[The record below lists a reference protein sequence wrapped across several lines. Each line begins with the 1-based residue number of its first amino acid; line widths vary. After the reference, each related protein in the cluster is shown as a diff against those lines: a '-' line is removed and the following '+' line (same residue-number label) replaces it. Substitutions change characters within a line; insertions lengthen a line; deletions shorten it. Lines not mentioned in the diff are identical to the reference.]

1 MVNPVTTSIAPTF
14 PQSDANFSRLA
25 PLQKNGAQPSTAT
38 ARPRLTAQNVA
49 TGGSAFGKG
58 NIRFTSGP
66 DGRVG
71 TTAAHVLV
79 HPNIGVSTAIPT
91 RINVSGSEA
100 RTSIK
105 EFFSDPTAVKI
116 YKVSDASGQGIDI
129 VKLGRPADIRAHFE
143 QLAVAQ
149 PTANAMKTALAAP
162 QAKWQIS
169 TASRPQSYDPGAAAT
184 EPLSK
189 QANWSETTPTFSIGL
204 TALPLQVK
212 DLSADLKA
220 SGLGSIAD
228 KPDSWLAVGAIG
240 GDENNRSSPYKDLYL
255 VNRGVSGSESKASGI
270 SAADN
275 GTLIAGA
282 DVRDAELGWTLGNVK
297 TLVEKNAP
305 LRSALKTKFPDLTTS
320 QAADKLYKQGFVKI
334 AFITK
339 DIAVSNLKTIDR
351 TTR

>member
-1 MVNPVTTSIAPTF
+1 
-14 PQSDANFSRLA
+14 
-25 PLQKNGAQPSTAT
+25 
-38 ARPRLTAQNVA
+38 
-49 TGGSAFGKG
+49 
-58 NIRFTSGP
+58 
-66 DGRVG
+66 
-71 TTAAHVLV
+71 VLV
-79 HPNIGVSTAIPT
+79 HPNIGVTTRIPT
-91 RINVSGSEA
+91 RINVNGSDT
-100 RTSIK
+100 RTSI
-105 EFFSDPTAVKI
+105 EGFFRDPTAVKI
-116 YKVSDASGQGIDI
+116 YNVSDSGGQGLDV

-189 QANWSETTPTFSIGL
+189 QANWSETTPKFSIGL

-220 SGLGSIAD
+220 SGLGALVD
-228 KPDSWLAVGAIG
+228 KPDSWVALGAIG

-255 VNRGVSGSESKASGI
+255 VNRGVSGSEAKASGV

-275 GTLIAGA
+275 GTLVAGA
-282 DVRDAELGWTLGNVK
+282 DVRDAESGWTLGNVK

-320 QAADKLYKQGFVKI
+320 QAAEKRYSHGIVKI

-339 DIAVSNLKTIDR
+339 DLAVTNLKTIDR